1 MLRAYKFRLYPTEE
15 QKNMIGRTFGCVRF
29 AYNKML
35 AERKEIYELY
45 KDNKEE
51 LKNQKLPT
59 PAKYKSEFQWL
70 KEVDSLALAN
80 AQMNLDKAYKNFF
93 RRIKNGEKEVGF
105 PKFKSKNNPVKTYT
119 TNSVNNNIK
128 VEANKIKLPK
138 IGYVKCKF
146 HREFE
151 GQIKSVTVSKVA
163 SGKYYISV
171 LVNTEIIPLLVIE
184 KAIGVDLG
192 IKDFA
197 ITSDEEIFENPK
209 FLRKLEYRLA
219 RAQRSLS
226 RKKISSKRWCKQK
239 LKVAKV
245 HEDIVNARKD
255 YLHKVSTKLINE
267 NQVICLEDL
276 QVSNMLKN
284 HKLAKAISEVS
295 WAEFRKML
303 EYKANWYGRT
313 ISVVG
318 KTFASS
324 QICSK
329 CGYKNKEVKNLAL
342 REWECP
348 ECRYTH
354 IRDINASINILKEG
368 LRLLV

>member
-1 MLRAYKFRLYPTEE
+1 MLRAYKFRLYPKDE
-15 QKNMIGRTFGCVRF
+15 QKHIIGKTFGCVRF
-29 AYNKML
+29 TYNKML

-51 LKNQKLPT
+51 LKNHKLPT

-93 RRIKNGEKEVGF
+93 RRVKNGEKEAGF
-105 PKFKSKNNPVKTYT
+105 PKFKSRHNPVKTYT
-119 TNSVNNNIK
+119 TNNVNNNIK
-128 VEANKIKLPK
+128 IEENKIKLPK

-146 HREFE
+146 HRQFE
-151 GQIKSVTVSKVA
+151 GQIRSATISKVA
-163 SGKYYISV
+163 SGKYYISI
-171 LVNTEIIPLLVIE
+171 LVDTKIIPLLAIE
-184 KAIGVDLG
+184 KAVGVDLG

-209 FLRKLEYRLA
+209 FLRKLEYKLV

-226 RKKISSKRWCKQK
+226 RRKMGSKRWYKQK

-245 HEDIVNARKD
+245 HEEISSARKD
-255 YLHKVSTKLINE
+255 YLHKVSTKLIYE

-276 QVSNMLKN
+276 QVSNMIKN

-295 WAEFRKML
+295 WSEFRAML

-318 KTFASS
+318 KSFASS
-324 QICSK
+324 QLCSN

-342 REWECP
+342 REWVCP
-348 ECRYTH
+348 ECGVNH
-354 IRDINASINILKEG
+354 NRDINASINILKEG
-368 LRLLV
+368 LRLLA

>member
-1 MLRAYKFRLYPTEE
+1 MLRAYKFRLYPKDE
-15 QKNMIGRTFGCVRF
+15 QKNIIGKTFGCVRF
-29 AYNKML
+29 TYNKML

-45 KDNKEE
+45 KDNKEK
-51 LKNQKLPT
+51 LKNYKLPT
-59 PAKYKSEFQWL
+59 PAKYKSEFEWL

-93 RRIKNGEKEVGF
+93 IRIKNGEKEVGF
-105 PKFKSKNNPVKTYT
+105 PKFKSKNNSVKTYT
-119 TNSVNNNIK
+119 TNNVNNNIK
-128 VEANKIKLPK
+128 VEVNKIKLPK
-138 IGYVKCKF
+138 IGYVKCKL
-146 HREFE
+146 HRAVE
-151 GQIKSVTVSKVA
+151 GQIKSATVSKVA
-163 SGKYYISV
+163 SGKYYISI
-171 LVNTEIIPLLVIE
+171 LVDTKIIPLLAIE
-184 KAIGVDLG
+184 KAVGVDLG

-209 FLRKLEYRLA
+209 FLRKLEYKLV
-219 RAQRSLS
+219 RAQQSLS
-226 RKKISSKRWCKQK
+226 RKKLGSKRWYKQK

-245 HEDIVNARKD
+245 HEEIASARKD

-284 HKLAKAISEVS
+284 HKLAKVISEVS
-295 WAEFRKML
+295 WSEFRTML

-324 QICSK
+324 QLCSN
-329 CGYKNKEVKNLAL
+329 CGYKNKKVKDLAL
-342 REWECP
+342 REWDCP
-348 ECRYTH
+348 ECGAKH
-354 IRDINASINILKEG
+354 NRDINASINILKEG
-368 LRLLV
+368 LRLLA